1 MKGRE
6 LLRARKSESREP
18 GKDSEEEEAV
28 SLSEREMECREEKR
42 WREGGGWRVAGG
54 DKRDGKCRRM
64 FIS

>member
-6 LLRARKSESREP
+6 LLRARKTESREP

-42 WREGGGWRVAGG
+42 WREGGGWRGETKEMGSVGG
-54 DKRDGKCRRM
+54 CSLAK
-64 FIS
+64 